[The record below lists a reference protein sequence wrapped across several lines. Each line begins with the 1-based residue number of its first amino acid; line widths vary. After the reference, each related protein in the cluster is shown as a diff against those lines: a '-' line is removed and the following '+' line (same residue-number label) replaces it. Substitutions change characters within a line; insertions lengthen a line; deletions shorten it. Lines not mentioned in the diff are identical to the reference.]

1 MALNQPGKRSNITF
15 LISSI
20 FTIALLSIIIAGHL
34 ALIFAIWFYFNDGT
48 GMEVVSK
55 FTGLPE
61 ALLWLS
67 IVAAFILDVW
77 IVINMRK
84 GHQKAKLR

>member
-1 MALNQPGKRSNITF
+1 MALYQPGKRSNVTF

-20 FTIALLSIIIAGHL
+20 FTIALLTIIIAGHL
-34 ALIFAIWFYFNDGT
+34 IIGFALWFHFTKDT
-48 GMEVVSK
+48 GMEVISA

-61 ALLWLS
+61 ALLWLTV
-67 IVAAFILDVW
+67 VAAFMMDIWV
-77 IVINMRK
+77 VINMRK

>member
-1 MALNQPGKRSNITF
+1 MALYQPGKRSNITF

-20 FTIALLSIIIAGHL
+20 FTIALLTIIIAGHL

-48 GMEVVSK
+48 GMEVISK
-55 FTGLPE
+55 FTGFPE
-61 ALLWLS
+61 ALLWFS
-67 IVAAFILDVW
+67 IVAAFMLDIW